1 MRINTINPF
10 LLGMTQPVW
19 GPADE
24 GTTGG
29 GDDAGNNGDVN
40 GGDEGQKDQT
50 DGVVLGD
57 DGDDAAGKD
66 DGADSKAKDGDNA
79 DDKDGDDKQTDEEKE
94 AAAKAAEVPED
105 GAYEFE
111 VPEGV
116 EVTDEVKT
124 YWSEKFKDMGLTRGQ
139 AQTIIAA
146 QAERVMAEQKAYE
159 DFISTQQKEHKATA
173 EADKDIGGDK
183 WNETV
188 KLANAGLRAL
198 RGGPKAGKN
207 PDGSEREGKPEGA
220 LESLI
225 LTSGNGN
232 NPEILRELR
241 RIGTAYANDKFED
254 GQNSTETVS
263 PEKKWY
269 GDTTPDTKKR

>member
-1 MRINTINPF
+1 MKINLINPF

-24 GTTGG
+24 GTPG
-29 GDDAGNNGDVN
+29 GDDAGNDGGVS
-40 GGDEGQKDQT
+40 GGDEGSKDQT

-57 DGDDAAGKD
+57 DGGDTAGGD
-66 DGADSKAKDGDNA
+66 DGADSKAKEGDDA
-79 DDKDGDDKQTDEEKE
+79 GDKNGDDKQTDEEKD
-94 AAAKAAEVPED
+94 AAAKAAEVPDD
-105 GAYEFE
+105 GTYEFD

-116 EVTDEVKT
+116 EITDEVKT

-146 QAERVMAEQKAYE
+146 QSERVVAEQKAYE
-159 DFISTQQKEHKATA
+159 DFISNQQKDHKAAA

-207 PDGSEREGKPEGA
+207 PDGSAREGKPEGA

-241 RIGTAYANDKFED
+241 RIGAAYANDKFED
-254 GQNSTETVS
+254 AKNSTEPTA
-263 PEKKWY
+263 PEKNWY
-269 GDTTPDTKKR
+269 GATTPDTKKR

>member
-1 MRINTINPF
+1 MKINLINPF

-24 GTTGG
+24 GNSGG
-29 GDDAGNNGDVN
+29 GEAGEGGDV
-40 GGDEGQKDQT
+40 GAGDEGQNGQT

-57 DGDDAAGKD
+57 DGDDAAGGD
-66 DGADSKAKDGDNA
+66 DGAGDKAKDSNDAGEG
-79 DDKDGDDKQTDEEKE
+79 GDDDQTDEEKE

-105 GAYEFE
+105 GVYEFD

-116 EVTDEVKT
+116 EFTDEAKT
-124 YWSEKFKDMGLTRGQ
+124 YWSGKFKDMGLTRGQ
-139 AQTIIAA
+139 AQTLVAA
-146 QAERVMAEQKAYE
+146 QSEQVAAEQKAYA
-159 DFISTQQKEHKATA
+159 DFIDNQQKEHKAAA

-183 WNETV
+183 WDETV

-207 PDGSEREGKPEGA
+207 PDGSTREGKPEGA

-241 RIGTAYANDKFED
+241 RIGQAYANDKFED
-254 GQNSTETVS
+254 GNST
-263 PEKKWY
+263 PEKGALEKNWY
-269 GDTTPDTKKR
+269 GATTPDTKKR